1 MASSVDLSPVMRAM
15 EKDFLDFVHLV
26 MESDAGINRK
36 VGVNTLARSDLYQTA
51 WTLAQ
56 EGGGSLVVNIMLNDY
71 LYYVEHGRRR
81 GAKMPPVEPIIRW
94 ARKNGIPTD
103 NSTIFLI
110 RRAIVRDG
118 IQGRPIMEQVL
129 GLIDEGMLEDNGYL
143 DMVFDQIV
151 KLVDEFF
158 NR

>member
-1 MASSVDLSPVMRAM
+1 MALSVDLSPVMRVM

-36 VGVNTLARSDLYQTA
+36 VGVNTLARSDLYKTA
-51 WTLAQ
+51 WSVAQ
-56 EGGGSLVVNIMLNDY
+56 EGGGSLVVNIMLADY

-110 RRAIVRDG
+110 RRAISRDG

-129 GLIDEGMLEDNGYL
+129 ALIDTGMTEDSGYL

-158 NR
+158 NE